1 VVAFIGNGAL
11 ADELQYPWHVGI
23 FDKNFVPEG
32 SATNKSIIEHI
43 CGGTLITPQVVV
55 SGKTSVKL
63 TEPKQPAHIKPILN
77 DCATFVLVCALLF
90 DDCA

>member
-1 VVAFIGNGAL
+1 
-11 ADELQYPWHVGI
+11 
-23 FDKNFVPEG
+23 
-32 SATNKSIIEHI
+32 
-43 CGGTLITPQVVV
+43 
-55 SGKTSVKL
+55 VKL

>member
-1 VVAFIGNGAL
+1 MDFLGTISNHAL
-11 ADELQYPWHVGI
+11 
-23 FDKNFVPEG
+23 
-32 SATNKSIIEHI
+32 KSPCALKIS
-43 CGGTLITPQVVV
+43 LPLAV
-55 SGKTSVKL
+55 TSVKL